1 MGSTKRKKER
11 SVMKEVNAL
20 FVSVAMLM
28 FSPAAFGE
36 DGYIESEGDA
46 FVNLGHCA
54 GPNTKIAVDLQMTE
68 LKFNTYP
75 FGSYGGSRATSSN
88 ATNTF
93 ELYISH
99 GGDEVPRF
107 SFEYSSGYNRCAH
120 NCNHASLER
129 YILSFDAQS
138 QTYSSTNL
146 TSGGALSTH
155 SFADKPRMTE
165 TSTYPMSLFGGC
177 TRKWAAQSGHFTGAS
192 KMKVYG
198 VKIYESGTLVK
209 DFVPCLASGIPGLR
223 DVINNTF
230 VTGIDSTKVKYGGD
244 IMEKDDGH
252 IDIGDKL
259 SDGTAGQSIYLY
271 PSYQFGPQTRMELDF
286 ALLTNSLS
294 TSPFLFSAYNGSKK
308 NMEIW
313 SNGGYYAFTINGEQ
327 IYGTS
332 KIGDFQ
338 YVPVGSTVGV
348 RRTFSMNSNS
358 VAIITA
364 GYTNAV
370 KTVAAADAL
379 TTTLDNMTIALRGY
393 YGTRYLPL
401 RVYGFR
407 LYESDVLVR
416 NYVPLVTNGVP
427 AMINTVN
434 GGVLYPLVKGGNGT
448 KRALVAEAGGVF
460 DEHTAVAEGDAYLQF
475 PGNVSLD
482 TGYRVTPNSCI
493 DADFSLWDTYVIA
506 NGNEELIYQGSGT
519 YVRFAAATDNNFWW
533 RYYDYPTGENPTT
546 IGSSVNV
553 SNERHQYKF
562 DSYNGRVVFKS
573 GDEVLYDVAMTD
585 TRTRTDGSES
595 NLKIGYSNARMRLYG
610 LKISESGTEVR
621 NYVPCVTNGVAG
633 LFEKYTKTFFPL
645 TGGKV
650 SGKTAANEDE
660 FVTVPQPAR
669 LTRTGTGSTTTL
681 ACFAPSAQSYAWY
694 EDGVRMP
701 GETSDS
707 LTLNWERPKAKAGN
721 NVHTYSV
728 KPVYTVFNE
737 KVPGE
742 AVIATV
748 EYMPLGSTIFMR

>member
-1 MGSTKRKKER
+1 MKK
-11 SVMKEVNAL
+11 L
-20 FVSVAMLM
+20 LIIG
-28 FSPAAFGE
+28 AAAIAVCGMCFTASAE
-36 DGYIESEGDA
+36 DGYLESEGDA
-46 FVNLGHCA
+46 FISLGHCA
-54 GPNTKIAVDLQMTE
+54 GPNTKVAVDLQMTE
-68 LKFNTYP
+68 LSFNTFP
-75 FGSYGGSRATSSN
+75 FGSYGNNKTKDC
-88 ATNTF
+88 F
-93 ELYISH
+93 ELYVSH
-99 GGDEVPRF
+99 GGDEIPRF
-107 SFEYSSGYNRCAH
+107 SFEYSEAGTRCAH
-120 NCNHASLER
+120 NCNKATLER
-129 YILSFDAQS
+129 YILSYDAHAQM
-138 QTYSSTNL
+138 YLATNV
-146 TSGGALSTH
+146 TSGGALSTQ
-155 SFADKPRMTE
+155 SFSDKTPPTE
-165 TSTYPMSLFGGC
+165 TSACPISLFGGC
-177 TRKWAAQSGHFTGAS
+177 YQKYAAQTNHFVGAA

-198 VKIYESGTLVK
+198 VKIWESGTLVK
-209 DFVPCLASGIPGLR
+209 DFVPCLSSGIPGLR
-223 DVINNTF
+223 DVINKTF
-230 VTGIDSTKVKYGGD
+230 VTGINPTKVKYGGD
-244 IMEKDDGH
+244 ILEMDDGY

-259 SDGTAGQSIYLY
+259 SDGTNGQSLYLY
-271 PSYQFGPQTRMELDF
+271 PSYQFGPQTRMELDY

-294 TSPFLFSAYNGSKK
+294 TGPFLFSAYNGSKK

-313 SNGGYYAFTINGEQ
+313 SNGGYYAFTINGDQ

-338 YVPVGSTVGV
+338 YVPAKDTAGV
-348 RRTFSMNSNS
+348 RRTLSMNSNS

-370 KTVAAADAL
+370 KTVTAANAL
-379 TTTLDNMTIALRGY
+379 TTTLGNMTIAMRGA
-393 YGTRYLPL
+393 YGTRFLPL

-407 LYESDVLVR
+407 LYENDAIVR

-427 AMINTVN
+427 AMINTVT
-434 GGVLYPLVKGGNGT
+434 GGVLYPLVLGGNGT
-448 KRALVAEAGGVF
+448 KRALVAGAGGVF
-460 DEHTAVAEGDAYLQF
+460 DEHTAESEGDAYLQF

-506 NGNEELIYQGSGT
+506 NGNEELIYQASGT

-533 RYYDYPTGENPTT
+533 RYYDYPSSGSPST

-562 DSYNGRVVFKS
+562 DSYNGRVVFKT
-573 GDEVLYDVAMTD
+573 GDKVLYDVAMTD

-595 NLKIGYSNARMRLYG
+595 NLKIAYSNARMRLYG

-650 SGKTAANEDE
+650 SGKTAVGEDE
-660 FVTVPQPAR
+660 FVTAPQPAT
-669 LTRTGTGSTTTL
+669 LTKSASGNTATL
-681 ACFAPSAQSYAWY
+681 TCFAPSAQSYEWY
-694 EDGVRMP
+694 EDGVLMP

-707 LTLNWERPKAKAGN
+707 LTLTWARAKAKMNN

-737 KVPGE
+737 KVLGE
-742 AVIATV
+742 AVTATV
-748 EYMPLGSTIFMR
+748 EYAPQGTMICVQ